1 MNKKLKIVSSIAL
14 AGMLVTSSLGVGKV
28 FANSTSDYITNPV
41 GIYNKLVEGKSVVP
55 FVLADKDDKLTV
67 KDVTESDL
75 FSGKVRTING
85 TAVADQNELVGT
97 GDVIKTTEGKEYTV
111 VLYGDVNGDGSA
123 NANDALQILKYATQS
138 ESVISSDVQ
147 KLAADISGLE
157 DENGVRKLDGK
168 INSLDAQ
175 AINKFVAK
183 LDKDLIEDLPAPEEE
198 EVDSIYTVSVNDN
211 GYINSENYTTT
222 SLKIELDETF
232 DEEKNLSIKVTG
244 IDKTT
249 KEETEET
256 KTIVIPAHTDYVDT
270 SKLNTPVT
278 FDFSNY
284 ENGVIK
290 IEILDGQEV
299 VAKANAEKNTDVPVA
314 ANVRTDRTST
324 KSATLSLEACG
335 DSDIVKVYYLVSTTK
350 PSPEEKLVNT
360 IDVTGNKVSNYTIT
374 SDLSTNE
381 ASKVW
386 YVLENSYG
394 SKSEMTSA
402 VITKDDNTVTTPEA
416 VEEVVAPDLT
426 KSAVADFTWT
436 GVNGANYVATLYKD
450 GKPVSVA
457 TSSNGITSSGTNFTA
472 TFTDKMKEAGTYK
485 VEVYQE
491 ATDDSKASASTPSA
505 EVKVEK
511 LSAVTDLQFRNED
524 GKVMLSWE
532 NANAN
537 GSFKDYNIQLYT
549 IDKDGKEVKDDK
561 VTLDDNTKT
570 EVEVT
575 SNIDNNV
582 IYIAKVTVNADN
594 SNQMAMINSDE
605 VTSAQFYKVGTPEI
619 DSTEISEHEITLNVT
634 GVNINGKT
642 TTYKVKVFDVNS
654 NPEVANLVLKDTKD
668 VEIKDGKIVIDG
680 LESNKPYAFKL
691 IAIVDGE
698 EVESD
703 YTAKT
708 IDDAVYT
715 LPELKNLTVVATE
728 EEAKESGK
736 VYSVDADIIKIAGEK
751 EGELTTIDL
760 ADYNNSTRLA
770 NSLKVINKL
779 KAGDVV
785 TIENNKI
792 TLKLDGGASVSS
804 DQFRDFSELTDL
816 KDVVFDIENN
826 GYSKTIKTP
835 TEGVKEVILRGTDSL
850 FNTEEVNAEKITLT
864 DGVDVTGNKAYTI
877 ESGATVTIN
886 GVEINASNEMK
897 LSASGKNI
905 TVDVKGSSS
914 NDAEFTFENT
924 TTDDVTITFDGDE
937 TLTAQQLGTIKITSV
952 GGKVTVLSSNVSV
965 KADIKV
971 EVNKG
976 TVDISAPALTGN
988 KEVSV
993 TADKDNKATVV
1004 AVSKTDA
1011 PEAVINYSYYD
1022 EENMTTVTAFELKD
1036 YTDKELADMFD
1047 LDEEKDKDQII
1058 AIDNYI
1064 SSFGLNGTG
1073 ATLDVEEGNV
1083 VTITLTSSVD
1093 KIENL
1098 K

>member
-14 AGMLVTSSLGVGKV
+14 AGMLVTSSFGVGKV
-28 FANSTSDYITNPV
+28 FADSTSDYITNPV
-41 GIYNKLVEGKSVVP
+41 GIYNKLVQGKSVVP
-55 FVLADKDDKLTV
+55 YVLANKDDKLTV
-67 KDVTESDL
+67 KDVTDSDL
-75 FSGKVRTING
+75 FKGNVSTVDG
-85 TAVADQNELVGT
+85 TAVTDQTKLVGT
-97 GDVIKTTEGKEYTV
+97 GDVIKTTDGKEYTV
-111 VLYGDVNGDGSA
+111 VLYGDVDDNGTVTGM
-123 NANDALQILKYATQS
+123 DALRILDASAGNVTLTDV
-138 ESVISSDVQ
+138 EREASDV
-147 KLAADISGLE
+147 
-157 DENGVRKLDGK
+157 ENDGNL
-168 INSLDAQ
+168 NSLDALAVQ
-175 AINKFVAK
+175 EFVVGLNDSVINK
-183 LDKDLIEDLPAPEEE
+183 LPEAEE
-198 EVDSIYTVSVNDN
+198 EVVDSNYTFSIKDAQYVNSVNQNAVTLKVDLD
-211 GYINSENYTTT
+211 EVLTEDTKF
-222 SLKIELDETF
+222 SLIFSGNKDGEPYEITDKTITIEKNLVSKEKKNPIDLSSFDDGIITLTMKELDE
-232 DEEKNLSIKVTG
+232 EGNV
-244 IDKTT
+244 IDN
-249 KEETEET
+249 
-256 KTIVIPAHTDYVDT
+256 VV
-270 SKLNTPVT
+270 
-278 FDFSNY
+278 
-284 ENGVIK
+284 
-290 IEILDGQEV
+290 GQY
-299 VAKANAEKNTDVPVA
+299 KMEKNTVLPEA
-314 ANVRTDRTST
+314 TNVRTDRTST

-335 DSDIVKVYYLVSTTK
+335 DSDIVKVHYLVSTTE
-350 PSPEEKLVNT
+350 PSSEDELVKT

-374 SDLSTNE
+374 NDLTTNA

-524 GKVMLSWE
+524 GKVMLYWE

-605 VTSAQFYKVGTPEI
+605 VTSAQFYKVGTPKI

-736 VYSVDADIIKIAGEK
+736 VYSVDADTIKIAGEK

-864 DGVDVTGNKAYTI
+864 DGVEVTGDKAYTI

-886 GVEINASNEMK
+886 GVIITTSNEME
-897 LSASGKNI
+897 LSANGKDLDVTVSG
-905 TVDVKGSSS
+905 GSS
-914 NDAEFTFENT
+914 NNVVFENST
-924 TTDDVTITFDGDE
+924 EGDAVIAFVGDDTFTAEQAGTIT
-937 TLTAQQLGTIKITSV
+937 IKSE
-952 GGKVTVLSSNVSV
+952 GGKVTVDSTNVNVS
-965 KADIKV
+965 ADIKV

-976 TVDISAPALTGN
+976 TVNIQNPALTGD

-993 TADKDNKATVV
+993 SADKNNKVTIE

-1011 PEAVINYSYYD
+1011 PEALVG
-1022 EENMTTVTAFELKD
+1022 ETFELKE
-1036 YTDKELADMFD
+1036 YTD
-1047 LDEEKDKDQII
+1047 EEIKDKFGVQDQDVVI
-1058 AIDNYI
+1058 AIDEYI
-1064 SSFGLNGTG
+1064 SSFGLNDKG
-1073 ATLDVEEGNV
+1073 ATMTVGNDNKV
-1083 VTITLTSSVD
+1083 SIEFTGSVD

>member
-14 AGMLVTSSLGVGKV
+14 AGMLVTSSFGVGKV
-28 FANSTSDYITNPV
+28 FADSTSDYITNPV
-41 GIYNKLVEGKSVVP
+41 GIYNKLVQGKSVVP
-55 FVLADKDDKLTV
+55 YVLANKDDKLTV
-67 KDVTESDL
+67 KDVTDSDL
-75 FSGKVRTING
+75 FKGNVSTVDG
-85 TAVADQNELVGT
+85 TAVTDQTKLVGT
-97 GDVIKTTEGKEYTV
+97 GDVIKTTDGKEYTV
-111 VLYGDVNGDGSA
+111 VLYGDVDDNGTVTGM
-123 NANDALQILKYATQS
+123 DALRILDASAGNVTLTDV
-138 ESVISSDVQ
+138 EREASDV
-147 KLAADISGLE
+147 
-157 DENGVRKLDGK
+157 ENDGNL
-168 INSLDAQ
+168 NSLDALAVQ
-175 AINKFVAK
+175 EFVVGLNDSVINK
-183 LDKDLIEDLPAPEEE
+183 LPEAEE
-198 EVDSIYTVSVNDN
+198 EVVDSNYTFSIKDAQYVNSVNQNAVTLKVDLD
-211 GYINSENYTTT
+211 EVLTEDTKF
-222 SLKIELDETF
+222 SLIFSGNKDGEPYEITDKTIKIEKNLVSKEKKNPIDLSSFDDGIITLTMKELDE
-232 DEEKNLSIKVTG
+232 EGNV
-244 IDKTT
+244 IDN
-249 KEETEET
+249 
-256 KTIVIPAHTDYVDT
+256 VV
-270 SKLNTPVT
+270 
-278 FDFSNY
+278 
-284 ENGVIK
+284 
-290 IEILDGQEV
+290 GQY
-299 VAKANAEKNTDVPVA
+299 KMEKNTVLPEA
-314 ANVRTDRTST
+314 TNVRTDRTST

-335 DSDIVKVYYLVSTTK
+335 DSDIVKVHYLVSTTE
-350 PSPEEKLVNT
+350 PSSEDELVKT

-374 SDLSTNE
+374 NDLTTNA

-605 VTSAQFYKVGTPEI
+605 VTSAQFYKVGTPKI

-736 VYSVDADIIKIAGEK
+736 VYSVDADTIKIAGEK

-864 DGVDVTGNKAYTI
+864 DGVEVTGNKTYTV
-877 ESGATVTIN
+877 ESGAEVTIN
-886 GVEINASNEMK
+886 KVKVTTRNEME
-897 LSASGKNI
+897 LSANGKDLDVTVSG
-905 TVDVKGSSS
+905 GSS
-914 NDAEFTFENT
+914 NNVVFENS
-924 TTDDVTITFDGDE
+924 TDGDAVIAFVGDDTFTAEQAGTIT
-937 TLTAQQLGTIKITSV
+937 IKSE
-952 GGKVTVLSSNVSV
+952 GGKVTVDSTNVNVS
-965 KADIKV
+965 ADIKV

-976 TVDISAPALTGN
+976 TVNIQNPALTGD

-993 TADKDNKATVV
+993 SADKNNKVTIE

-1011 PEAVINYSYYD
+1011 PEALVG
-1022 EENMTTVTAFELKD
+1022 ETFELKE
-1036 YTDKELADMFD
+1036 YTD
-1047 LDEEKDKDQII
+1047 EEIKDKFGVQDQDVVI
-1058 AIDNYI
+1058 AIDEYI
-1064 SSFGLNGTG
+1064 SSFGLNDKG
-1073 ATLDVEEGNV
+1073 ATMTVGNDNKV
-1083 VTITLTSSVD
+1083 SIEFTGSVD

>member
-14 AGMLVTSSLGVGKV
+14 AGMLVTSSFGVGKV
-28 FANSTSDYITNPV
+28 FADSTSDYITNPV
-41 GIYNKLVEGKSVVP
+41 GIYNKLVQGKSVVP
-55 FVLADKDDKLTV
+55 YVLANKDDKLTV
-67 KDVTESDL
+67 KDVTDSDL
-75 FSGKVRTING
+75 FKGNVSTVDG
-85 TAVADQNELVGT
+85 TAVTDQTKLVGT
-97 GDVIKTTEGKEYTV
+97 GDVIKTTDGKEYTV
-111 VLYGDVNGDGSA
+111 VLYGDVDDNGTVTGM
-123 NANDALQILKYATQS
+123 DALRILDASAGNVTLTDV
-138 ESVISSDVQ
+138 EREASDV
-147 KLAADISGLE
+147 
-157 DENGVRKLDGK
+157 ENDGNL
-168 INSLDAQ
+168 NSLDALAVQ
-175 AINKFVAK
+175 EFVVGLNDSVINK
-183 LDKDLIEDLPAPEEE
+183 LPEAEE
-198 EVDSIYTVSVNDN
+198 EVVDSNYTFSIKDAQYVNSVNQNAVTLKVDLD
-211 GYINSENYTTT
+211 EVLTEDTKF
-222 SLKIELDETF
+222 SLIFSGNKDGEPYEITDKTIKIEKNLVSKEKKNPIDLSSFDDGIITLTMKELDE
-232 DEEKNLSIKVTG
+232 EGNV
-244 IDKTT
+244 IDN
-249 KEETEET
+249 
-256 KTIVIPAHTDYVDT
+256 VV
-270 SKLNTPVT
+270 
-278 FDFSNY
+278 
-284 ENGVIK
+284 
-290 IEILDGQEV
+290 GQY
-299 VAKANAEKNTDVPVA
+299 KMEKNTVLPEA
-314 ANVRTDRTST
+314 TNVRTDRTST

-335 DSDIVKVYYLVSTTK
+335 DSDIVKVHYLVSTTE
-350 PSPEEKLVNT
+350 PSSEDELVKT

-374 SDLSTNE
+374 NDLTTNA

-524 GKVMLSWE
+524 GKVMLYWE

-605 VTSAQFYKVGTPEI
+605 VTSAQFYKVGTPKI

-736 VYSVDADIIKIAGEK
+736 VYSVDADTIKIAGEK

-864 DGVDVTGNKAYTI
+864 DGVEVTGDKAYTI

-886 GVEINASNEMK
+886 GVIITTSNEME
-897 LSASGKNI
+897 LSANGKDLDVTVSG
-905 TVDVKGSSS
+905 GSS
-914 NDAEFTFENT
+914 NNVVFENST
-924 TTDDVTITFDGDE
+924 EGDAVIAFVGDDTFTAEQAGTIT
-937 TLTAQQLGTIKITSV
+937 IKSE
-952 GGKVTVLSSNVSV
+952 GGKVTVDSTNVNVS
-965 KADIKV
+965 ADIKV

-976 TVDISAPALTGN
+976 TVNIQNPALTGD

-993 TADKDNKATVV
+993 SADKNNKVTIE

-1011 PEAVINYSYYD
+1011 PEALVG
-1022 EENMTTVTAFELKD
+1022 ETFELKE
-1036 YTDKELADMFD
+1036 YTD
-1047 LDEEKDKDQII
+1047 EEIKDKFGVQDQDVVI
-1058 AIDNYI
+1058 AIDEYI
-1064 SSFGLNGTG
+1064 SSFGLNDKG
-1073 ATLDVEEGNV
+1073 ATMTVGNDNKV
-1083 VTITLTSSVD
+1083 SIEFTGSVD